1 MVEMSSS
8 KRKTKMV
15 MEGDILMGISVESRA
30 LLLVSG
36 HGSCGNLLEIQNLSH
51 MIEGFLERESKWRF
65 GYLKSCSSRTWFKEK
80 SGTGGR
86 G

>member
-30 LLLVSG
+30 LLLVSR
-36 HGSCGNLLEIQNLSH
+36 HGSCGNLLEIQNLSL
-51 MIEGFLERESKWRF
+51 I
-65 GYLKSCSSRTWFKEK
+65 
-80 SGTGGR
+80 
-86 G
+86 